1 MAVKLVIIKQSCPD
15 AEYMHCSSHAL
26 NRSLID
32 SCTSRFIRN
41 MFGIIKSVTTFF
53 NDSAKRTHAL
63 KHEIE
68 YPDNDYLTLS
78 KKKRLLSLC
87 ETRWVERNVA
97 LETFLELY
105 VPILNTLDSLRIE
118 GDSTSEQL
126 YHPINSFET
135 IASSCIACF
144 LLSEITPVSRIL
156 QTPTIDFAI
165 AHQQIL
171 SLLNT
176 FEARET
182 NAADYFKNVVFEQAK
197 QISEELFVQ
206 PAIPRT
212 YQRRHGCQ
220 PDPEEFYR
228 DQVFRPFLH
237 ELKANIENRLS
248 IFSQPCI
255 QLLTQLRPEH
265 ITSTNCSIMELYKNF
280 IEKFSDRLP
289 QPFQLFG
296 ELERWKNEC
305 VNLMNKPNYVNMWM
319 NDLLDKCDLVL
330 YPNVRFLL
338 VFLATLPVTTS
349 STERAFSSLKR
360 IKTYCRSTMIENRL
374 NGLAAAFIHKNVDI
388 DAMKILDLFVQKHPR
403 RLNFGL

>member
-1 MAVKLVIIKQSCPD
+1 M
-15 AEYMHCSSHAL
+15 
-26 NRSLID
+26 
-32 SCTSRFIRN
+32 
-41 MFGIIKSVTTFF
+41 
-53 NDSAKRTHAL
+53 
-63 KHEIE
+63 
-68 YPDNDYLTLS
+68 
-78 KKKRLLSLC
+78 
-87 ETRWVERNVA
+87 
-97 LETFLELY
+97 
-105 VPILNTLDSLRIE
+105 
-118 GDSTSEQL
+118 
-126 YHPINSFET
+126 
-135 IASSCIACF
+135 
-144 LLSEITPVSRIL
+144 
-156 QTPTIDFAI
+156 PTIDFGI
-165 AHQQIL
+165 AHQQVL

-182 NAADYFKNVVFEQAK
+182 NAADYFKNIVFEQAK

-212 YQRRHGCQ
+212 YQRLHGCQ
-220 PDPEEFYR
+220 PDPEEF
-228 DQVFRPFLH
+228 
-237 ELKANIENRLS
+237 IEIN
-248 IFSQPCI
+248 QPRI

-265 ITSTNCSIMELYKNF
+265 MTSTNCSIMELYKNL

-349 STERAFSSLKR
+349 SAERAFSSLKR